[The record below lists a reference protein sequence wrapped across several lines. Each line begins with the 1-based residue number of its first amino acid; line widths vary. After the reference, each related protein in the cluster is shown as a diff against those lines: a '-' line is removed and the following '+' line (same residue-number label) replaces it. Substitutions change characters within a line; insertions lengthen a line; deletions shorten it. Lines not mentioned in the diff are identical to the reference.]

1 MNPDHLKSL
10 LTKVK
15 MGEMGVEKALKEL
28 KNLPFEDIGCANIDH
43 HRHLRQGAPETIFGA
58 GKTVAQIK
66 AIMEKMNAQKSNILV
81 TRLDGDKVPPLRK
94 AFPRA
99 KYHPQS
105 RTLTLVKSPIPIQGK
120 GTILVVCAGTS
131 DIPVAEEAIVTA
143 EMMGNRVE
151 HLYDVGVAGIHR
163 LMSRREKL
171 FAAHVLIAVA
181 GMEGALP
188 SVVGGLVDRP
198 VIAVPTSVGYGSNF
212 GGITALLAM
221 LNSCASGIAVVNI
234 DNGYGAAH
242 MASLINRI

>member
-10 LTKVK
+10 LIKVQEGK
-15 MGEMGVEKALKEL
+15 VGVEKALKEL
-28 KNLPFEDIGCANIDH
+28 KSLPFEDIGCANIDH
-43 HRHLRQGAPETIFGA
+43 HRHLRQGAPETIFGE
-58 GKTVAQIK
+58 GKTVAQIR
-66 AIMEKMNAQKSNILV
+66 AIMEKMNEKKNNILV
-81 TRLDGDKVPPLRK
+81 TRLEADKVPPLKK
-94 AFPRA
+94 AFPKA
-99 KYHPQS
+99 KYHAQP
-105 RTLTLVKSPIPIQGK
+105 RALTLTSRPIPILGK

-143 EMMGNRVE
+143 RMMGNEVDY
-151 HLYDVGVAGIHR
+151 LYDVGVAGIHR

-171 FAAHVLIAVA
+171 FAAHVLIVVA

-198 VIAVPTSVGYGSNF
+198 VIAVPTSVGYGANF

-234 DNGYGAAH
+234 DNGYGAGH
-242 MASLINRI
+242 IASLINRV